1 MVYGATE
8 IKSKRE
14 IWQINLHEYTDKV
27 ERNEKIKKRDI
38 VLEFIGNDIYEY
50 LNDSN
55 ISEKVLNT
63 LDNICLIEID
73 MKSIKDYNIRN
84 VWWFKEK

>member
-1 MVYGATE
+1 MY
-8 IKSKRE
+8 
-14 IWQINLHEYTDKV
+14 IWSFLEVVMMLNLHEYTDKV
-27 ERNEKIKKRDI
+27 ERNEKIKKRNI

-73 MKSIKDYNIRN
+73 MKTIKDYNIRN
-84 VWWFKEK
+84 V

>member
-1 MVYGATE
+1 MML
-8 IKSKRE
+8 
-14 IWQINLHEYTDKV
+14 NLHEYISKV
-27 ERNEKIKKRDI
+27 EKNEKMKKRDI
-38 VLEFIGNDIYEY
+38 VLEFIGKDIYDY

-73 MKSIKDYNIRN
+73 MKTIKDYNIRN
-84 VWWFKEK
+84 V

>member
-1 MVYGATE
+1 MML
-8 IKSKRE
+8 S
-14 IWQINLHEYTDKV
+14 LHEYIGKV

-50 LNDSN
+50 LNDLN

-73 MKSIKDYNIRN
+73 MKTIKDYNVRN
-84 VWWFKEK
+84 V

>member
-1 MVYGATE
+1 MML
-8 IKSKRE
+8 
-14 IWQINLHEYTDKV
+14 NLHEYIGKV
-27 ERNEKIKKRDI
+27 ERNEKIEKRDI

-50 LNDSN
+50 LNHSN
-55 ISEKVLNT
+55 IREKVLNT

-84 VWWFKEK
+84 V

>member
-1 MVYGATE
+1 MML
-8 IKSKRE
+8 SL
-14 IWQINLHEYTDKV
+14 NEYISKV
-27 ERNEKIKKRDI
+27 EKNEKIKKRDI
-38 VLEFIGNDIYEY
+38 VLEFIGKDIYDY

-84 VWWFKEK
+84 V

>member
-1 MVYGATE
+1 MML
-8 IKSKRE
+8 
-14 IWQINLHEYTDKV
+14 NLHEYTDKV

-55 ISEKVLNT
+55 IREKVLNT

-84 VWWFKEK
+84 V

>member
-1 MVYGATE
+1 MML
-8 IKSKRE
+8 
-14 IWQINLHEYTDKV
+14 NLHEYIGKV

-50 LNDSN
+50 LNDLN

-73 MKSIKDYNIRN
+73 MKTIKDYNVRN
-84 VWWFKEK
+84 V

>member
-1 MVYGATE
+1 MML
-8 IKSKRE
+8 
-14 IWQINLHEYTDKV
+14 NLYEYIGKV

-50 LNDSN
+50 LNDLN
-55 ISEKVLNT
+55 IRKKVLNT

-73 MKSIKDYNIRN
+73 MKSIKDYNTRN
-84 VWWFKEK
+84 V

>member
-1 MVYGATE
+1 MML
-8 IKSKRE
+8 
-14 IWQINLHEYTDKV
+14 NLHEYTGKI
-27 ERNEKIKKRDI
+27 EKNEKIKKRDI

-55 ISEKVLNT
+55 IREKVLNT
-63 LDNICLIEID
+63 LDNIFLIEID

-84 VWWFKEK
+84 V

>member
-1 MVYGATE
+1 MML
-8 IKSKRE
+8 S
-14 IWQINLHEYTDKV
+14 LHEYISKV
-27 ERNEKIKKRDI
+27 EKNEKIKKRDI

-50 LNDSN
+50 LNHSN
-55 ISEKVLNT
+55 IREKVLNT

-84 VWWFKEK
+84 V

>member
-1 MVYGATE
+1 MML
-8 IKSKRE
+8 S
-14 IWQINLHEYTDKV
+14 LHEYISKV
-27 ERNEKIKKRDI
+27 EKNEKIEKKDI
-38 VLEFIGNDIYEY
+38 VLEFIENDIYDY

-73 MKSIKDYNIRN
+73 MKTIKDYNARN
-84 VWWFKEK
+84 V

>member
-1 MVYGATE
+1 ML
-8 IKSKRE
+8 
-14 IWQINLHEYTDKV
+14 NLHEYIGKI

-50 LNDSN
+50 LNDLN
-55 ISEKVLNT
+55 IRGKVLNT

-73 MKSIKDYNIRN
+73 MKTIKDYNIRN
-84 VWWFKEK
+84 V

>member
-1 MVYGATE
+1 MML
-8 IKSKRE
+8 S
-14 IWQINLHEYTDKV
+14 LHEYIGKV

-55 ISEKVLNT
+55 INDVILNT

-84 VWWFKEK
+84 V

>member
-1 MVYGATE
+1 MML
-8 IKSKRE
+8 
-14 IWQINLHEYTDKV
+14 NLHEYISKV

-38 VLEFIGNDIYEY
+38 VLEFIGKDIYDY

-55 ISEKVLNT
+55 IREKVLNT

-73 MKSIKDYNIRN
+73 MKTIKDYNVRN
-84 VWWFKEK
+84 V

>member
-1 MVYGATE
+1 MML
-8 IKSKRE
+8 
-14 IWQINLHEYTDKV
+14 NLHEYISKV

-38 VLEFIGNDIYEY
+38 VLEFIGKDIYDY
-50 LNDSN
+50 LNDLN

-73 MKSIKDYNIRN
+73 MKTIKDYNIRN
-84 VWWFKEK
+84 V

>member
-1 MVYGATE
+1 MML
-8 IKSKRE
+8 
-14 IWQINLHEYTDKV
+14 NLHEYIGKL
-27 ERNEKIKKRDI
+27 ESNEKLKKRDN
-38 VLEFIGNDIYEY
+38 VLEFIENDIYEY

-55 ISEKVLNT
+55 IRGKVLNI

-84 VWWFKEK
+84 V

>member
-1 MVYGATE
+1 MML
-8 IKSKRE
+8 
-14 IWQINLHEYTDKV
+14 NLHEYIKKV
-27 ERNEKIKKRDI
+27 KNDEKIKKRDI

-55 ISEKVLNT
+55 IRKKVLNT

-73 MKSIKDYNIRN
+73 MKTIKDYKIRN
-84 VWWFKEK
+84 F

>member
-1 MVYGATE
+1 MML
-8 IKSKRE
+8 
-14 IWQINLHEYTDKV
+14 NLHEYIGKV

-38 VLEFIGNDIYEY
+38 VLEFIENDIYEY

-55 ISEKVLNT
+55 IREVILNT

-73 MKSIKDYNIRN
+73 MKSIKDYNTRN
-84 VWWFKEK
+84 V

>member
-1 MVYGATE
+1 MML
-8 IKSKRE
+8 
-14 IWQINLHEYTDKV
+14 NLHEYIGKV
-27 ERNEKIKKRDI
+27 ERNEKIKKRYM
-38 VLEFIGNDIYEY
+38 VLEFIENDIYEY

-84 VWWFKEK
+84 V

>member
-1 MVYGATE
+1 MML
-8 IKSKRE
+8 S
-14 IWQINLHEYTDKV
+14 LHEYISKV
-27 ERNEKIKKRDI
+27 EKNEKMKKRDI
-38 VLEFIGNDIYEY
+38 VLEFIGKDIYDY

-73 MKSIKDYNIRN
+73 MKTIKDYNIRN
-84 VWWFKEK
+84 V

>member
-1 MVYGATE
+1 MML
-8 IKSKRE
+8 
-14 IWQINLHEYTDKV
+14 NLHEYTDKV

-84 VWWFKEK
+84 V

>member
-1 MVYGATE
+1 MML
-8 IKSKRE
+8 S
-14 IWQINLHEYTDKV
+14 LHEYIGKV

-38 VLEFIGNDIYEY
+38 VLEFIENDIYDY

-55 ISEKVLNT
+55 IREKVLNT

-73 MKSIKDYNIRN
+73 MKSIKDYNTRN
-84 VWWFKEK
+84 V

>member
-1 MVYGATE
+1 MML
-8 IKSKRE
+8 
-14 IWQINLHEYTDKV
+14 NLHEYIRKV

-38 VLEFIGNDIYEY
+38 VLEFIENDIYEY

-55 ISEKVLNT
+55 IREKVLNT

-73 MKSIKDYNIRN
+73 MKSIKDYNTRN
-84 VWWFKEK
+84 V

>member
-1 MVYGATE
+1 MML
-8 IKSKRE
+8 S
-14 IWQINLHEYTDKV
+14 LHEYISKV
-27 ERNEKIKKRDI
+27 EKNEKIKKRDI
-38 VLEFIGNDIYEY
+38 VLEFIGKDIYDY

-84 VWWFKEK
+84 V

>member
-1 MVYGATE
+1 MML
-8 IKSKRE
+8 S
-14 IWQINLHEYTDKV
+14 LHEYISKV
-27 ERNEKIKKRDI
+27 EKNEKIKKRDI

-55 ISEKVLNT
+55 IRKKVLNT

-73 MKSIKDYNIRN
+73 MKTIKDYNARN
-84 VWWFKEK
+84 V

>member
-1 MVYGATE
+1 MML
-8 IKSKRE
+8 S
-14 IWQINLHEYTDKV
+14 LHEYIGKV

-73 MKSIKDYNIRN
+73 MKTIKDYNVRN
-84 VWWFKEK
+84 V

>member
-1 MVYGATE
+1 MML
-8 IKSKRE
+8 S
-14 IWQINLHEYTDKV
+14 LHEYIGKV

-38 VLEFIGNDIYEY
+38 VLEFIGKDIYDY

-73 MKSIKDYNIRN
+73 MKSIKDYNTRN
-84 VWWFKEK
+84 V